1 MQISIDTANSMSIA
15 RYLGGTGLAL
25 WVFVMALMPDPGFMA
40 PWLWMALFWALQIG
54 VGLTILQTIL
64 YLMSR
69 VDSKGRMPLWSLVA
83 MSGLC
88 GSVVLAPIYWLIGE
102 GLMQQFMGFAETIDT
117 DELRSVERTLGWAAL
132 VEEWLEISG
141 PVIAGWALISWPRL
155 QGLLPPLVQKTNWS
169 VDEPLVALSQEPKVI
184 EVSVRSWREALPR
197 ELGDDVIAV
206 KSELQYLRVWTN
218 RGAALVLGS
227 LQEVEDEEGSAGMRV
242 HRSWWVHA
250 RHVRTVRRR
259 GEAAICELSDGRE
272 VPISRRRK
280 ADAMARFGDRARYQ
294 EMPTASKSLPA
305 HDGQNNLRNPN

>member
-15 RYLGGTGLAL
+15 RHLGGTGLAL

-155 QGLLPPLVQKTNWS
+155 QGLLPPLVQKTNRS
-169 VDEPLVALSQEPKVI
+169 VDEPLVALSQELKVI
-184 EVSVRSWREALPR
+184 EVSVRSWREALPK

-206 KSELQYLRVWTN
+206 KSELQYLRVWTT

-250 RHVRTVRRR
+250 RHVRTVGRR

-280 ADAMARFGDRARYQ
+280 ADAIARFGDRARYQ
-294 EMPTASKSLPA
+294 EMPTASQSLPA
-305 HDGQNNLRNPN
+305 RDGQNNRRNPT

>member
-155 QGLLPPLVQKTNWS
+155 QGLLPPLVQKTNRS
-169 VDEPLVALSQEPKVI
+169 VDEPLAALSQDPKVI
-184 EVSVRSWREALPR
+184 EVSVRSWREALPK
-197 ELGDDVIAV
+197 ELGDDVMAV
-206 KSELQYLRVWTN
+206 KSELQYLRVWTT

-242 HRSWWVHA
+242 HRSWWIHA

-280 ADAMARFGDRARYQ
+280 ADAVARFGDRARYQ

-305 HDGQNNLRNPN
+305 RDGQNNRRNPT

>member
-1 MQISIDTANSMSIA
+1 MSIA

-69 VDSKGRMPLWSLVA
+69 VESKGRMPLWSLVA

-132 VEEWLEISG
+132 VEEWLDISG

-250 RHVRTVRRR
+250 RHVRTVGRR

>member
-40 PWLWMALFWALQIG
+40 PWLWMALFWALQIV

-155 QGLLPPLVQKTNWS
+155 QGLLPPLVQKTNRS
-169 VDEPLVALSQEPKVI
+169 VDEPLVALSQELKVI
-184 EVSVRSWREALPR
+184 EVSVRSWREALPT
-197 ELGDDVIAV
+197 ELGDDVMAV
-206 KSELQYLRVWTN
+206 KSELQYLRVWTT

-250 RHVRTVRRR
+250 RHVRTVGRR

-280 ADAMARFGDRARYQ
+280 ADAIARFGDRARYQ
-294 EMPTASKSLPA
+294 EMPTASQSLPA
-305 HDGQNNLRNPN
+305 RDGQNNRRNPT

>member
-25 WVFVMALMPDPGFMA
+25 WAFVMALMPDPGFMA

-117 DELRSVERTLGWAAL
+117 DELRSVERTLGWSAL

-155 QGLLPPLVQKTNWS
+155 QGLLPPLVQKTNRS
-169 VDEPLVALSQEPKVI
+169 VDEPLAALSQDPKVI
-184 EVSVRSWREALPR
+184 EVSVRSWREALPK
-197 ELGDDVIAV
+197 ELGDDVMAV
-206 KSELQYLRVWTN
+206 KSELQYLRVWTT

-227 LQEVEDEEGSAGMRV
+227 LQEVEDEEGSAGMRL

-250 RHVRTVRRR
+250 RHVRTVGRR

-305 HDGQNNLRNPN
+305 RDGQNNRRNPT

>member
-15 RYLGGTGLAL
+15 RHLGGTGLAL

-117 DELRSVERTLGWAAL
+117 DELRSLERTLGWAAL

-155 QGLLPPLVQKTNWS
+155 QGLLPPLVQKTNRS
-169 VDEPLVALSQEPKVI
+169 VDEPLAALSQDPKVI
-184 EVSVRSWREALPR
+184 EVSVRSWREALPK
-197 ELGDDVIAV
+197 ELGDDVMAV
-206 KSELQYLRVWTN
+206 KSELQYLRVWTT

-242 HRSWWVHA
+242 HRSWWIHA

-280 ADAMARFGDRARYQ
+280 ADAVARFGDRARYQ
-294 EMPTASKSLPA
+294 EMPTASQSLPA
-305 HDGQNNLRNPN
+305 RDGQNNRRNPT

>member
-25 WVFVMALMPDPGFMA
+25 WAFVMALMPDPGFMA

-69 VDSKGRMPLWSLVA
+69 VESKGRMPLWSLVA

-155 QGLLPPLVQKTNWS
+155 QGLLPPLVQKTNRS
-169 VDEPLVALSQEPKVI
+169 VDEPLVALSQELKVI
-184 EVSVRSWREALPR
+184 EVSVRSWREALPK
-197 ELGDDVIAV
+197 ELGDDVMAV
-206 KSELQYLRVWTN
+206 KSELQYLRVWTT

-250 RHVRTVRRR
+250 RHVRTVGRR

-280 ADAMARFGDRARYQ
+280 ADAVARFGDRARYQ
-294 EMPTASKSLPA
+294 EMPTASKSLQA
-305 HDGQNNLRNPN
+305 REGQNNRRNPT

>member
-25 WVFVMALMPDPGFMA
+25 WAFVMALMPDPGFMA

-117 DELRSVERTLGWAAL
+117 DELRSLERTLGWAAL

-184 EVSVRSWREALPR
+184 EVSVRSWREALPK
-197 ELGDDVIAV
+197 ELGDDVMAV
-206 KSELQYLRVWTN
+206 KSELQYLRVWTT

-305 HDGQNNLRNPN
+305 RDGQNNRRNPT

>member
-15 RYLGGTGLAL
+15 RHLGGTGLAL

-40 PWLWMALFWALQIG
+40 PWLWMALFWALQIV

-69 VDSKGRMPLWSLVA
+69 VDSNGRMPLWSLVA

-117 DELRSVERTLGWAAL
+117 DELRSLERTLGWAAL

-155 QGLLPPLVQKTNWS
+155 QGLLPPLVQKTNRS
-169 VDEPLVALSQEPKVI
+169 VDEPLAALSQDPKVI
-184 EVSVRSWREALPR
+184 EVSVRSWREALPK
-197 ELGDDVIAV
+197 ELGDDVMAV
-206 KSELQYLRVWTN
+206 KSELQYLRVWTT

-242 HRSWWVHA
+242 HRSWWIHA

-280 ADAMARFGDRARYQ
+280 ADAVARFGDRARYQ

-305 HDGQNNLRNPN
+305 RDGQNNRRNPN

>member
-25 WVFVMALMPDPGFMA
+25 WAFVMALMPDPGFMA
-40 PWLWMALFWALQIG
+40 PWLWMALFWALQIV

-155 QGLLPPLVQKTNWS
+155 QGLLPPLVQKTNRS
-169 VDEPLVALSQEPKVI
+169 VDEPLVALSQELKVI
-184 EVSVRSWREALPR
+184 EVSVRSWREALPK
-197 ELGDDVIAV
+197 ELGDDVMAV
-206 KSELQYLRVWTN
+206 KSELQYLRVWTT

-250 RHVRTVRRR
+250 RHVRTVGRR

-294 EMPTASKSLPA
+294 EMPTASQSLPA
-305 HDGQNNLRNPN
+305 RDGQNNRRNPT

>member
-15 RYLGGTGLAL
+15 RHLGGTGLAL

-117 DELRSVERTLGWAAL
+117 DELRSLERTLGWAAL

-155 QGLLPPLVQKTNWS
+155 QGLLPPLVQKTNRS
-169 VDEPLVALSQEPKVI
+169 VDEPLAALSQDPKVI
-184 EVSVRSWREALPR
+184 EVSVRSWREALPK
-197 ELGDDVIAV
+197 ELGDDVMAV
-206 KSELQYLRVWTN
+206 KSELQYLRVWTT

-242 HRSWWVHA
+242 HRSWWIHA

-280 ADAMARFGDRARYQ
+280 ADAIARFGDRARYQ

-305 HDGQNNLRNPN
+305 RDGQNNRRNPN

>member
-155 QGLLPPLVQKTNWS
+155 QGLLPPLVQKTNRS
-169 VDEPLVALSQEPKVI
+169 VDEPLAALSQEPKVI

-206 KSELQYLRVWTN
+206 KSELQYLRVWTT

-305 HDGQNNLRNPN
+305 RDGQNNRRNPN

>member
-25 WVFVMALMPDPGFMA
+25 WAFVMALMPDPGFMA
-40 PWLWMALFWALQIG
+40 PWLWMALFWALQIV

-155 QGLLPPLVQKTNWS
+155 QGLLPPLVQKTNRS

-184 EVSVRSWREALPR
+184 EVSVRSWREALPK
-197 ELGDDVIAV
+197 ELGDDVMAV
-206 KSELQYLRVWTN
+206 KSELQYLRVWTT

-305 HDGQNNLRNPN
+305 REGQNNRRNPN

>member
-169 VDEPLVALSQEPKVI
+169 VDEPLAALSQEPKVI
-184 EVSVRSWREALPR
+184 EESVRSWREALPK
-197 ELGDDVIAV
+197 ELGDDVMAV
-206 KSELQYLRVWTN
+206 KSELQYLRVWTT

-250 RHVRTVRRR
+250 RHVRTVGRR

-280 ADAMARFGDRARYQ
+280 ADAVARFGDRARYQ

-305 HDGQNNLRNPN
+305 REGQNNRRNPT

>member
-155 QGLLPPLVQKTNWS
+155 QGLLPPLVQKTNRS
-169 VDEPLVALSQEPKVI
+169 VDEPLVALSQELKVI
-184 EVSVRSWREALPR
+184 EVSVRSWREALPK
-197 ELGDDVIAV
+197 ELGDDVMAV
-206 KSELQYLRVWTN
+206 KSELQYLRVWTT

-250 RHVRTVRRR
+250 RHVRTVGRR

-280 ADAMARFGDRARYQ
+280 ADAIARFGDRARYQ

-305 HDGQNNLRNPN
+305 RDGQNNRRNPT

>member
-25 WVFVMALMPDPGFMA
+25 WAFVMALMPDPGFMA

-184 EVSVRSWREALPR
+184 EVSVRSWREALPK

-206 KSELQYLRVWTN
+206 KSELQYLRVWTT

-227 LQEVEDEEGSAGMRV
+227 LQEVEDEEGSAGMRL
-242 HRSWWVHA
+242 HRSWWLHA
-250 RHVRTVRRR
+250 RHVRTVGRR

-294 EMPTASKSLPA
+294 EMPTASQSLPA
-305 HDGQNNLRNPN
+305 RDGQNNRRNPT

>member
-15 RYLGGTGLAL
+15 RHLGGTGLAL

-117 DELRSVERTLGWAAL
+117 DELRSLERTLGWAAL

-155 QGLLPPLVQKTNWS
+155 QGLLPPLVQKTNRS
-169 VDEPLVALSQEPKVI
+169 VDEPLVALSQELKVI
-184 EVSVRSWREALPR
+184 EASVRSWREALPK
-197 ELGDDVIAV
+197 ELGDDVMAV
-206 KSELQYLRVWTN
+206 KSELQYLRVWTT

-250 RHVRTVRRR
+250 RHVRTLGRR

-280 ADAMARFGDRARYQ
+280 ADAIARFGDRARYQ
-294 EMPTASKSLPA
+294 EMPTASQSLPA
-305 HDGQNNLRNPN
+305 RDGQNNRRNPT

>member
-25 WVFVMALMPDPGFMA
+25 WAFVMALMPDPGFMA

-117 DELRSVERTLGWAAL
+117 DELRSLERTLGWAAL

-155 QGLLPPLVQKTNWS
+155 QGLLPPLVQKTNRS
-169 VDEPLVALSQEPKVI
+169 VDEPLAALSQDPKVI
-184 EVSVRSWREALPR
+184 EVSVRSWREALPK
-197 ELGDDVIAV
+197 ELGDDVMAV
-206 KSELQYLRVWTN
+206 KSELQYLRVWTT

-242 HRSWWVHA
+242 HRSWWIHA

-280 ADAMARFGDRARYQ
+280 ADAVARFGDRARYQ

-305 HDGQNNLRNPN
+305 RDGQNNRRNPN

>member
-1 MQISIDTANSMSIA
+1 MQTSIDTANSMSIA

-25 WVFVMALMPDPGFMA
+25 WAFVMALMPDPGFMA

-69 VDSKGRMPLWSLVA
+69 VESKGRMPLWSLVA
-83 MSGLC
+83 ISGLC

-117 DELRSVERTLGWAAL
+117 DELRSVEQTLSWSAL
-132 VEEWLEISG
+132 LEEWLEISG

-169 VDEPLVALSQEPKVI
+169 VDEPLAALSQDPKVI
-184 EVSVRSWREALPR
+184 EVSVRSWREALPK

-206 KSELQYLRVWTN
+206 KSELQYLRVWTT

-250 RHVRTVRRR
+250 RHVRTVGRR

-280 ADAMARFGDRARYQ
+280 ADAIARFGDRARYQ
-294 EMPTASKSLPA
+294 EMPTASQSLPA
-305 HDGQNNLRNPN
+305 RDGQNNRRNPT

>member
-1 MQISIDTANSMSIA
+1 MQTSIDTANSMSIA

-25 WVFVMALMPDPGFMA
+25 WAFVMALMPDPGFMA

-117 DELRSVERTLGWAAL
+117 DELRSVEQTLSWSAL
-132 VEEWLEISG
+132 LEEWLEISG

-155 QGLLPPLVQKTNWS
+155 QGLLPPLVQKTNRS
-169 VDEPLVALSQEPKVI
+169 VDEPLAALSQDPKVI
-184 EVSVRSWREALPR
+184 EVSVRSWREALPK

-206 KSELQYLRVWTN
+206 KSELQYLRVWTT

-280 ADAMARFGDRARYQ
+280 ADAIARFGDRARYQ
-294 EMPTASKSLPA
+294 EMPTASQSLPA
-305 HDGQNNLRNPN
+305 RDGQNNRRNPN

>member
-15 RYLGGTGLAL
+15 RHLGGTGLAL

-117 DELRSVERTLGWAAL
+117 DELRSLERTLGWAAL

-155 QGLLPPLVQKTNWS
+155 QGLLPPLVQKTNRS
-169 VDEPLVALSQEPKVI
+169 VDEPLAALSQDPKVI
-184 EVSVRSWREALPR
+184 EVSVRSWREALPK
-197 ELGDDVIAV
+197 ELGDDVMAV
-206 KSELQYLRVWTN
+206 KSELQYLRVWTT

-242 HRSWWVHA
+242 HRSWWIHA

-280 ADAMARFGDRARYQ
+280 ADAIARFGDRARYQ
-294 EMPTASKSLPA
+294 EMPTASQSLPA
-305 HDGQNNLRNPN
+305 RDGQNNRRNPN

>member
-15 RYLGGTGLAL
+15 RHLGGTGLAL

-155 QGLLPPLVQKTNWS
+155 QGLLPPLVQKTNRS
-169 VDEPLVALSQEPKVI
+169 VDEPLVALSQELKVI
-184 EVSVRSWREALPR
+184 EVSVRSWREALPK
-197 ELGDDVIAV
+197 ELGDDVMAV
-206 KSELQYLRVWTN
+206 KSELQYLRVWTT

-250 RHVRTVRRR
+250 RHVRTVGRR

-280 ADAMARFGDRARYQ
+280 ADAIARFGDRARYQ
-294 EMPTASKSLPA
+294 EMPTASQSLPA
-305 HDGQNNLRNPN
+305 RDGQNNRRNPT

>member
-25 WVFVMALMPDPGFMA
+25 WAFVMALMPDPGFMA
-40 PWLWMALFWALQIG
+40 PWLWMALFWALQIV

-155 QGLLPPLVQKTNWS
+155 QGLLPPLVQKTNRS

-227 LQEVEDEEGSAGMRV
+227 LQEVEDEEGSAGMRI

-305 HDGQNNLRNPN
+305 REGQNNLRNPN

>member
-15 RYLGGTGLAL
+15 RHLGGTGLAL

-117 DELRSVERTLGWAAL
+117 DELRSLERTLGWAAL

-155 QGLLPPLVQKTNWS
+155 QGLLPPLVQKTNRS
-169 VDEPLVALSQEPKVI
+169 VDEPLAALSQDPKVI
-184 EVSVRSWREALPR
+184 EVSVRSWREALPK
-197 ELGDDVIAV
+197 ELGDDVMAV
-206 KSELQYLRVWTN
+206 KSELQYLRVWTT

-250 RHVRTVRRR
+250 RHVRTVGRR

-280 ADAMARFGDRARYQ
+280 ADAIARFGDRARYQ

-305 HDGQNNLRNPN
+305 RDGQNNRRNPN

>member
-25 WVFVMALMPDPGFMA
+25 WAFVMALMPDPGFMA
-40 PWLWMALFWALQIG
+40 PWLWMALFWALQIV

-155 QGLLPPLVQKTNWS
+155 QGLLPPLVQKTNRS

-184 EVSVRSWREALPR
+184 EVSVRSWREALPKQ
-197 ELGDDVIAV
+197 LGDDVMAV
-206 KSELQYLRVWTN
+206 KSELQYLRVWTT

-250 RHVRTVRRR
+250 RHVRTVGRR

-280 ADAMARFGDRARYQ
+280 ADAIARFGDRARYQ
-294 EMPTASKSLPA
+294 EMPTASQSLPA
-305 HDGQNNLRNPN
+305 RDGQNNRRNPT

>member
-25 WVFVMALMPDPGFMA
+25 WTFVMALIPDPGFMA

-155 QGLLPPLVQKTNWS
+155 QGLLPPLVQKTNRS
-169 VDEPLVALSQEPKVI
+169 VDEPLAALSQEPKVI
-184 EVSVRSWREALPR
+184 EESVRSWRKALPK
-197 ELGDDVIAV
+197 ELGDDVMAV
-206 KSELQYLRVWTN
+206 KSELQYLRVWTT

-250 RHVRTVRRR
+250 RHVRTVGRR

-280 ADAMARFGDRARYQ
+280 ADAIERFGDRARYQ
-294 EMPTASKSLPA
+294 EMPTASQSLPA
-305 HDGQNNLRNPN
+305 RDGQNNRRNPT

>member
-25 WVFVMALMPDPGFMA
+25 WAFVMALMPDPGFMA

-169 VDEPLVALSQEPKVI
+169 VDEPLAALSQDPKVI
-184 EVSVRSWREALPR
+184 EVSVCSWREALPK

-206 KSELQYLRVWTN
+206 KSELQYLRVWTT

-250 RHVRTVRRR
+250 RHVRTVGRR

-280 ADAMARFGDRARYQ
+280 ADAIARFGDRARYQ
-294 EMPTASKSLPA
+294 EMPKASQSLPA
-305 HDGQNNLRNPN
+305 RDGQNNRRNPT

>member
-155 QGLLPPLVQKTNWS
+155 QGLLPPLVQKTNRS
-169 VDEPLVALSQEPKVI
+169 VDEPLAALSQEPKVI
-184 EVSVRSWREALPR
+184 EVSVRSWREALPK
-197 ELGDDVIAV
+197 ELGDDVMAV
-206 KSELQYLRVWTN
+206 KSELQYLRVWTT

-242 HRSWWVHA
+242 HRSWWIHA

-305 HDGQNNLRNPN
+305 RDGQNNRRNPT

>member
-25 WVFVMALMPDPGFMA
+25 WAFVMALMPDPGFMA

-184 EVSVRSWREALPR
+184 EVSVRSWREALPK
-197 ELGDDVIAV
+197 ELGDDVMAV
-206 KSELQYLRVWTN
+206 KSELQYLRVWTT

-250 RHVRTVRRR
+250 RHVRTVGRR

-305 HDGQNNLRNPN
+305 RDGQNNRRNPT

>member
-1 MQISIDTANSMSIA
+1 MSIA
-15 RYLGGTGLAL
+15 RHLGGTGLAL

-117 DELRSVERTLGWAAL
+117 DELRSLERTLGWAAL

-155 QGLLPPLVQKTNWS
+155 QGLLPPLVQKTNRS
-169 VDEPLVALSQEPKVI
+169 VDEPLAALSQDPKVI
-184 EVSVRSWREALPR
+184 EVSVRSWREALPK
-197 ELGDDVIAV
+197 ELGDDVMAV
-206 KSELQYLRVWTN
+206 KSELQYLRVWTT

-250 RHVRTVRRR
+250 RHVRTLGRR

-280 ADAMARFGDRARYQ
+280 ADAIARFGDRARYQ

-305 HDGQNNLRNPN
+305 RDGQNNRRNPT

>member
-25 WVFVMALMPDPGFMA
+25 WAFVMALMPDPGFMA

-184 EVSVRSWREALPR
+184 EVSVRSWREALPK
-197 ELGDDVIAV
+197 ELGEDVIAV
-206 KSELQYLRVWTN
+206 KSELQYLRVWTT

-242 HRSWWVHA
+242 HRSWWIHA

-305 HDGQNNLRNPN
+305 RDGQSNRRNPT

>member
-25 WVFVMALMPDPGFMA
+25 WAFVMALMPDPGFMA

-54 VGLTILQTIL
+54 VGLAILQTML
-64 YLMSR
+64 YLLSR
-69 VDSKGRMPLWSLVA
+69 VDTKGRMPLWSLVA

-155 QGLLPPLVQKTNWS
+155 QGLLPPLVQKTNRS

-197 ELGDDVIAV
+197 ELGDDVMAV
-206 KSELQYLRVWTN
+206 KSELQYLRVWTT

-250 RHVRTVRRR
+250 RHVRTVVRR

-305 HDGQNNLRNPN
+305 RDGQNNRRNPT

>member
-25 WVFVMALMPDPGFMA
+25 WAFVMALMPDPGFMA
-40 PWLWMALFWALQIG
+40 PWLWMALFWALQIV

-155 QGLLPPLVQKTNWS
+155 QGLLPPLVQKTNRS
-169 VDEPLVALSQEPKVI
+169 VDEPLVALSQELKVI
-184 EVSVRSWREALPR
+184 EVSVRSWREALPK
-197 ELGDDVIAV
+197 ELGDDVMAV
-206 KSELQYLRVWTN
+206 KSELQYLRVWTT

-250 RHVRTVRRR
+250 RHVRTVGRR

-280 ADAMARFGDRARYQ
+280 ADAVARFGDRARYQ

-305 HDGQNNLRNPN
+305 REGQNNRRNPT

>member
-1 MQISIDTANSMSIA
+1 MQTSVDTANSVTIA

-25 WVFVMALMPDPGFMA
+25 WALVMALTPDAGFMA
-40 PWLWMALFWALQIG
+40 PWLWMALFWTLQIG
-54 VGLTILQTIL
+54 VGLAILQTML
-64 YLMSR
+64 YLISR

-102 GLMQQFMGFAETIDT
+102 GFMQQVMGFSETIDT
-117 DELRSVERTLGWAAL
+117 DELHSFEQTFGWTVL
-132 VEEWLEISG
+132 LDEWLEISG
-141 PVIAGWALISWPRL
+141 PIIASWALISWPRL
-155 QGLLPPLVQKTNWS
+155 QGLLPPLVQNINSS
-169 VDEPLVALSQEPKVI
+169 VDEQLIALSQEPKVV
-184 EVSVRSWREALPR
+184 EVSVRHWRTALPT

-206 KSELQYLRVWTN
+206 KSELQYLRVWTT

-250 RHVRTVRRR
+250 RHVRTVVRR

-280 ADAMARFGDRARYQ
+280 ADALERFGDRARYQ
-294 EMPTASKSLPA
+294 EMPTASKSLQTRE
-305 HDGQNNLRNPN
+305 GQNNRRNPT

>member
-54 VGLTILQTIL
+54 VGLTIFQTIL

-132 VEEWLEISG
+132 VEEWLDISG

-227 LQEVEDEEGSAGMRV
+227 LQEVEDEEGSAGMRI

-250 RHVRTVRRR
+250 RHVRAVRRR

>member
-25 WVFVMALMPDPGFMA
+25 WAFVMALMPDPGFMA

-155 QGLLPPLVQKTNWS
+155 QGLLPPLVQKTNRS
-169 VDEPLVALSQEPKVI
+169 VDEPLVALSQELKVI
-184 EVSVRSWREALPR
+184 EVSVRSWREALPK
-197 ELGDDVIAV
+197 ELGDDVMAV
-206 KSELQYLRVWTN
+206 KSELQYLRVWTT

-250 RHVRTVRRR
+250 RHVRTVGRR

-294 EMPTASKSLPA
+294 EMPTASQSLPA
-305 HDGQNNLRNPN
+305 RDGQNNRRNPT

>member
-25 WVFVMALMPDPGFMA
+25 WAFVMALMPDPGFMA

-155 QGLLPPLVQKTNWS
+155 QGLLPPLVQKTNRS
-169 VDEPLVALSQEPKVI
+169 VDEPLVALSKELKVI
-184 EVSVRSWREALPR
+184 EVSVRSWREALPK
-197 ELGDDVIAV
+197 ELGDDVMAV
-206 KSELQYLRVWTN
+206 KSELQYLRVWTT

-250 RHVRTVRRR
+250 RHVRTLGRR

-280 ADAMARFGDRARYQ
+280 ADAIARFGDRARYQ
-294 EMPTASKSLPA
+294 EMPTASQSLPA
-305 HDGQNNLRNPN
+305 RDGQNNRRNPT

>member
-25 WVFVMALMPDPGFMA
+25 WAFVMALMPDPGFMA
-40 PWLWMALFWALQIG
+40 PRLWMALFWALQIV

-155 QGLLPPLVQKTNWS
+155 QGLLPPLVQKTNRS
-169 VDEPLVALSQEPKVI
+169 VDEPLVALSQELKVI

-206 KSELQYLRVWTN
+206 KSELQYLRVWTT

-250 RHVRTVRRR
+250 RHVRTVGRR

-280 ADAMARFGDRARYQ
+280 ADAIARFGDRARYQ
-294 EMPTASKSLPA
+294 EMPTASQSLPA
-305 HDGQNNLRNPN
+305 RDGQNNRRNPT